1 MLSADRAPEV
11 IPEIRPSAPWHVCG
25 LEVLPGFRFRV
36 RFLDGSSGEVD
47 MTGMLASRQTDG
59 TVFEPLRDRGFFSRA
74 EIVLGA
80 VTWPNG
86 ADLAPDAMHD
96 EIRARGVWKLE

>member
-1 MLSADRAPEV
+1 MLPR
-11 IPEIRPSAPWHVCG
+11 
-25 LEVLPGFRFRV
+25 FRFRV

-47 MTGMLASRQTDG
+47 MAHMLASPQTDG
-59 TVFEPLRDRGFFSRA
+59 TVFEPLRDLAVFSEAR
-74 EIVLGA
+74 IVLGA

-96 EIRARGVWKLE
+96 EIRARGVWTLD